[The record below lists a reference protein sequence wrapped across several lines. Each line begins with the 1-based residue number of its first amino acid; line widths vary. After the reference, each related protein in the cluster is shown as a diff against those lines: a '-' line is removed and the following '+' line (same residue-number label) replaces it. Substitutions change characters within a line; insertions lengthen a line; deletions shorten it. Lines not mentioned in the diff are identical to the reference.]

1 MKKIFLFLVT
11 LISVV
16 FLSSCGPKPVGEFQV
31 IKKGKMNPNSYN
43 GFAILT
49 NSSGDTIKAF
59 TPEND
64 YLNIKIGDTRL
75 VLEGYHGALIL
86 DNKTEDEVVGY
97 SKILLKKID
106 KGVPSLKV
114 ITKGQDTISI
124 NSVEKVVY
132 YNVSEGDSV
141 LVKIN
146 RKRNGSRYSVE

>member
-16 FLSSCGPKPVGEFQV
+16 LLSSCGPKPVGEFQV
-31 IKKGKMNPNSYN
+31 IAKGKMFPKSQN
-43 GFAILT
+43 GFVILA
-49 NSSGDTIKAF
+49 NSSGDTLKAF

-86 DNKTEDEVVGY
+86 DDKTEDHVVGY
-97 SKILLKKID
+97 SKIILKKID

-114 ITKGQDTISI
+114 ITRGQDTISI
-124 NSVEKVVY
+124 NLVEKVVF

-141 LVKIN
+141 FVKIN
-146 RKRNGSRYSVE
+146 QKRCYFVE